1 MLGSMLARSGRGG
14 PSTACVV
21 CELWESILLRR
32 RPLPLLASSGGRRRR
47 VQAHSLPSPVTSQL
61 ELTFFHAHAHPHN
74 IGNATTCACLNGQLL
89 EPVAK
94 SRKVL
99 RPPTPVMP
107 SVPAT
112 APPSTS
118 KAQEEAYDDDGAL
131 TEAGL
136 VRAAIRSSIS
146 IYRSILFGSFPRRV
160 PLRSVAKV
168 TDQASTAWETY
179 SFLRG
184 SHKEVVTESK
194 QLQQKQKE
202 GHGGAV
208 WRKAQVFGHTL
219 RGALPPLIKS
229 GFLGTAVFELY
240 ESTKD
245 MMDDAIGF
253 DPDGE
258 AEAATSTWKG
268 TIFLSSTAVVCGGLA
283 GACHGVMYVG
293 WEHGRQ
299 LMDSRYAVT
308 NVWGGTAFAHSLAHA
323 SLFGSF
329 EVMKDALLFLT
340 GARHEEPLGVAMVG
354 LAGGLAGLC
363 EEAVS
368 HLTPHWEVEGVGSL
382 KVAIRRHGMPQL
394 RAISAGA
401 LPTSL
406 GFLAWEYGRSQVLRQ
421 AGENE
426 EEG

>member
-1 MLGSMLARSGRGG
+1 MS
-14 PSTACVV
+14 
-21 CELWESILLRR
+21 
-32 RPLPLLASSGGRRRR
+32 
-47 VQAHSLPSPVTSQL
+47 
-61 ELTFFHAHAHPHN
+61 
-74 IGNATTCACLNGQLL
+74 
-89 EPVAK
+89 
-94 SRKVL
+94 
-99 RPPTPVMP
+99 
-107 SVPAT
+107 SVPAP
-112 APPSTS
+112 APPSTF
-118 KAQEEAYDDDGAL
+118 KAQEEEYDDDGAL

-179 SFLRG
+179 SLLRG

-194 QLQQKQKE
+194 QQQQQQQQKE
-202 GHGGAV
+202 GHGGGA
-208 WRKAQVFGHTL
+208 WRKAQVLGHTL

-245 MMDDAIGF
+245 TLDDVLGL
-253 DPDGE
+253 DPDEE

-268 TIFLSSTAVVCGGLA
+268 TMLLSSTAVVGGGLA

-293 WEHGRQ
+293 WEHGRRF
-299 LMDSRYAVT
+299 MDSRYAVT

-329 EVMKDALLFLT
+329 EVLKDALLFLT

-368 HLTPHWEVEGVGSL
+368 HLTPHWEMEGVGSL
-382 KVAIRRHGMPQL
+382 KAAIRRHGMPQL

-406 GFLAWEYGRSQVLRQ
+406 GFLAWEYGRSQVLRR
-421 AGENE
+421 AGEDG